1 MQLPTVQLLLLVAV
15 VTTTVDAFVSPAGWT
30 MMKMK
35 TTTTER
41 YASSSSSVSEEDVL
55 ARAAECIN
63 DADSCSAKEIETL
76 FERKKETTRSCCP
89 LFWKQY
95 SKTSLSFSLFLSLFL
110 FPNKKVFVPWV
121 NWRMVVG
128 MSWVM

>member
-30 MMKMK
+30 MK

-76 FERKKETTRSCCP
+76 FERKKETTRSC
-89 LFWKQY
+89 WKQY

-128 MSWVM
+128 MSWAM